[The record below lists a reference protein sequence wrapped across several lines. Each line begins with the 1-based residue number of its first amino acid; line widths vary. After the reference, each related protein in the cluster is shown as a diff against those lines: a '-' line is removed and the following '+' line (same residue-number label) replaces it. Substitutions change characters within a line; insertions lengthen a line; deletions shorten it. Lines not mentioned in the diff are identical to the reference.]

1 MIHDGRLQIAAQESL
16 SSGWAS
22 TVLTVFGGVAVQ
34 AKQLT
39 NLFPYNTGDFPG
51 DHSHLVIQF
60 DTVPS
65 GGGITTIGAALV
77 SATTNG
83 ALDLL
88 VGTHLTHWSSFD
100 LTGLGYA
107 VASIVAG
114 LPVWIVPLPKKPS
127 YLNYVG
133 VVLFANAAPTGGA
146 VSVFTTNDP
155 GNWFNYRD
163 ASN

>member
-1 MIHDGRLQIAAQESL
+1 MIHDARHQIAAQESL

-39 NLFPYNTGDFPG
+39 NLFAYNTGDTFG
-51 DHSHLVIQF
+51 DSAHLVVQF

-65 GGGITTIGAALV
+65 GGGITTIGAQIT

-107 VASIVAG
+107 VSVIQAG
-114 LPVWIVPLPKKPS
+114 NPVWIIPLPKKPG
-127 YLNYVG
+127 YLNFIG
-133 VVLFANAAPTGGA
+133 LVLFANAAPTAGA
-146 VSVFTTNDP
+146 VSAFITNDP
-155 GNWFNYRD
+155 GNWLAYRD
-163 ASN
+163 ATN